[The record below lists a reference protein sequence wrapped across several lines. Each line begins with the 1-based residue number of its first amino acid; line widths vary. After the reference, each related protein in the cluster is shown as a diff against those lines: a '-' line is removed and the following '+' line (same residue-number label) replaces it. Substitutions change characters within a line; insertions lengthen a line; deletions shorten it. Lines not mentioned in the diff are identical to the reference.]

1 MKKYAIG
8 ILCAVILGSCVGG
21 GRDGRQTV
29 VVSIAPI
36 GWIASSLLDST
47 VAVSVL
53 VPAGSSPETYEP
65 TVRQVEQLTRA
76 SIYLSVGLLDFE
88 HELQGRLSSVAPQL
102 TCVSLADGMDIMEGE
117 CSHHQEDGVGH
128 GHGVDPH
135 VWLSPKMMRAMVA
148 KVAEL
153 LASKKLNPRELIM
166 SRADSLI
173 TLIDSLDGY
182 ISSRT
187 ASLKDRTFAIV
198 HPSLSYFAR
207 DYGLRQIAVEIDG
220 KDPSAMTIRG
230 LVDTLRAHDIRQI
243 FYSVQNSATSA
254 EVIAAEIGG
263 RLSEYDPLNGE
274 WLQGMINITDEIC
287 D

>member
-1 MKKYAIG
+1 MKKYVIG
-8 ILCAVILGSCVGG
+8 ILCAVVLGGCVGG
-21 GRDGRQTV
+21 MRDDRQTV

-117 CSHHQEDGVGH
+117 CSHHLDDSVGH
-128 GHGVDPH
+128 AHGVDPH
-135 VWLSPKMMRAMVA
+135 VWLSPKMMRTMIGKA
-148 KVAEL
+148 AEL
-153 LASKKLNPRELIM
+153 LASKKLNPREEIM
-166 SRADSLI
+166 ARADSLI
-173 TLIDSLDGY
+173 ALVDSLDGY
-182 ISSRT
+182 ITSRT
-187 ASLKDRTFAIV
+187 ASSRDRTFAIV

-207 DYGLRQIAVEIDG
+207 DYGLSQIAVEVDG
-220 KDPSAMTIRG
+220 KDPSALTIKC
-230 LVDTLRAHDIRQI
+230 LVDTLRAHNIRKI
-243 FYSVQNSATSA
+243 FYSVQNSSTSA

-263 RLSEYDPLNGE
+263 HLSQYDPLNGD
-274 WLQGMINITDEIC
+274 WLQGMINITNEIC